1 MKKIA
6 RWALAFAAVV
16 SVSGSAMALPE
27 GVGYKVVMNTGMRK
41 INVGQVAFT
50 WLEQGASLFNDTCA
64 CAVKWCNDAGL
75 PSCANMLVHEELT
88 SYDQD
93 CEYRALYPA
102 DATITIDPGYD
113 NWGFDS
119 RQQKKRVARLS
130 AMQDGTNGVIKGVCQ
145 YGSVLSMAY
154 SLTMTPTTHP

>member
-6 RWALAFAAVV
+6 RWALAFAAVI

-27 GVGYKVVMNTGMRK
+27 GVGYKVVLNTGLRK
-41 INVGQVAFT
+41 LPVGQVAFT
-50 WLEQGASLFNDTCA
+50 MLEQGASLFNDTCV
-64 CAVKWCNDAGL
+64 CAVKWCNEAGL
-75 PSCANMLVHEELT
+75 PTCANMLVHEELT

-93 CEYRALYPA
+93 CDYRALYPA
-102 DATITIDPGYD
+102 TAAITNDPAYD

-119 RQQKKRVARLS
+119 RQQKKRVARMS
-130 AMQDGTNGVIKGVCQ
+130 AMQDDNGVIKGVCQ

>member
-6 RWALAFAAVV
+6 RWALAFAAVM

-27 GVGYKVVMNTGMRK
+27 GTGYKVVINTGMRK
-41 INVGQVAFT
+41 IDVGQAAFT
-50 WLEQGASLFNDTCA
+50 WLEQYGSLFGDSCA
-64 CAVKWCNDAGL
+64 CAVKWCNSAGL
-75 PSCANMLVHEELT
+75 PSCTNLLVQEELT
-88 SYDQD
+88 SFAQD
-93 CEYRALYPA
+93 CEYRALYPE
-102 DATITIDPGYD
+102 DATVVLDTTYD

-119 RQQKKRVARLS
+119 RQQKKRVARMS

-154 SLTMTPTTHP
+154 SLTLTPITHP

>member
-6 RWALAFAAVV
+6 RWAFAFAAVM

-27 GVGYKVVMNTGMRK
+27 GVGYKVVMNTGLRK
-41 INVGQVAFT
+41 IDVGQVAFT
-50 WLEQGASLFNDTCA
+50 WLEQQGSLFGDTCA
-64 CAVKWCNDAGL
+64 VAVKWCNSAGL
-75 PSCANMLVHEELT
+75 PSCANLIVHEELT

-102 DATITIDPGYD
+102 DATITLDPTCD

-119 RQQKKRVARLS
+119 RQQKKRMARYS
-130 AMQDGTNGVIKGVCQ
+130 AMQDGTNGVIKGVAQ

-154 SLTMTPTTHP
+154 SLTMTPSAHP